1 MMARTQITL
10 DPEMQRRARLRAS
23 ELGISFAE
31 YVRRLVADDLGGQQ
45 GTGDPARVFDL
56 GSSGGSDIAK
66 EKRAMIAKAFAGAS
80 RKQRRA

>member
-1 MMARTQITL
+1 MPRSSAGLRFGAS
-10 DPEMQRRARLRAS
+10 DP
-23 ELGISFAE
+23 GISLGE

-45 GTGDPARVFDL
+45 GIGDPARVFDL

-80 RKQRRA
+80 RKQRRR